1 MKLFLRKQQK
11 APLKEAGYEHTFK
24 FDPKPNR
31 KNRKRQRTRNV
42 LWFNPPYSIGVSTR
56 IGARFLTILDKCFK
70 EDNPLSRIL
79 NRHTIKVSY
88 RTTPNMK
95 QIITGHNT
103 HLLAKHK
110 QQGQETEPKTCSC
123 PKSRTEP
130 CPLGGKCLS
139 SCIIYQATVT
149 ETESKKSETYIGM
162 TADPLTK
169 LYGNHK
175 KSFKHEKYKTE
186 TDLSNHT
193 WKLKSEKKSF
203 KINWK
208 IIDRGHS
215 TSGPRSANFAQ

>member
-1 MKLFLRKQQK
+1 M
-11 APLKEAGYEHTFK
+11 
-24 FDPKPNR
+24 
-31 KNRKRQRTRNV
+31 
-42 LWFNPPYSIGVSTR
+42 WFNPPYSLGVTTR
-56 IGARFLTILDKCFK
+56 IGARFLAILDKCFK

-162 TADPLTK
+162 TADPFK
-169 LYGNHK
+169 KRYGNHK
-175 KSFKHEKYKTE
+175 KSFKQEKYKTE

-193 WKLKSEKKSF
+193 WKLESEKKSF
-203 KINWK
+203 NINWK
-208 IIDRGHS
+208 ILDRGRSFNPGSKICQLCTIEKYYLIFKPELCTLNSHNELGSHCRHKKKLLHS
-215 TSGPRSANFAQ
+215 SYF